1 MKTIS
6 TTQAP
11 AALGPYA
18 QALEANGFLFISGQ
32 IPLDPDTGEIVSEDA
47 GIQTDR
53 CLKSLQAILSEAGSV
68 LEDVVKCVIYIS
80 DLNDFDAVN
89 KVYGGFFS
97 NHKPARACVEVARL
111 PKDVKIEIDAIAVVN
126 H

>member
-18 QALEANGFLFISGQ
+18 QAVEANDFLFISGQ